1 MAMDEKQ
8 SFSNRL
14 NQLLDE
20 TGVSPKGRGRQI
32 AVGNMF
38 GKNQKSARRWL
49 EGEGFPELALAIR
62 MATFFNVSLEWLLT
76 GRGEKR
82 IMETTS
88 ALLAELL
95 DCWYRL
101 PEASQTE
108 LVTYA
113 KYVSEKTQPKPSSQD
128 RRTSKIKV
136 H

>member
-1 MAMDEKQ
+1 MDMDEKV
-8 SFSNRL
+8 SFSKRL

-20 TGVSPKGRGRQI
+20 IGVSPKGRGRQI
-32 AVGNMF
+32 AVGKMF

-62 MATFFNVSLEWLLT
+62 MATLFNVSLEWLLT

-82 IMETTS
+82 LMEPTS

-101 PEASQTE
+101 PETAQSE
-108 LVTYA
+108 IVTFA
-113 KYVSEKTQPKPSSQD
+113 RYVAEKTSIKTRPPEIGKTLKP
-128 RRTSKIKV
+128 